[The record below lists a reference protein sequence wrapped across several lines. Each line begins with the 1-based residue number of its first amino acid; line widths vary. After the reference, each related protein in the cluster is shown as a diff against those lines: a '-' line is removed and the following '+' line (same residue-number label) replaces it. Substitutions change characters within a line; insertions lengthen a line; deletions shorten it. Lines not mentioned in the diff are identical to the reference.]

1 MHTLF
6 ISKEVAETS
15 VLRTF
20 CEEYSITIHSH
31 SFLTFQ
37 PIPLH
42 WEITSHALFF
52 TSKRAV
58 SYFFNQ
64 YSSSPKWSIAC
75 VGQATADEVL
85 RRGLNVDFIA
95 SNSGKPT
102 DVAHEVANW
111 LAGKSITFVSA
122 LKSINSI
129 IDLLPSSQVD
139 QVAVYETQ
147 ITPFQL
153 HTSFDVYVFTS
164 PSNLEG
170 FLKANILPTAAKLI
184 AWGETT
190 AAAMREQGLEPLYTL
205 KTSSEKELVDYL
217 LEIGSEI
224 SNE

>member
-20 CEEYSITIHSH
+20 CEEHSITIRSH

-37 PIPLH
+37 PIPIQQ
-42 WEITSHALFF
+42 EITSHALFF

-85 RRGLNVDFIA
+85 HRGLNVDFIA

-102 DVAHEVANW
+102 DVANQVANW

-122 LKSINSI
+122 LKSSNSI

-147 ITPFQL
+147 VTPFQL

-170 FLKANILPTAAKLI
+170 FLKVNALPVAVKLI

-190 AAAMREQGLEPLYTL
+190 AEAMREQGIEPTYIL
-205 KTSSEKELVDYL
+205 KTSTEQELIQCL
-217 LEIGSEI
+217 I
-224 SNE
+224 N